1 MAKNDAQQIILD
13 FRKRQTRQQLAIA
26 VTLLCIVL
34 LVLVYR
40 RPDLFTEVSK
50 SLIAAAQISLI
61 AVFVAFTAI
70 NWRCP
75 ACKKYLG
82 ADIAKGRCP
91 CCGARLQ

>member
-13 FRKRQTRQQLAIA
+13 FRKRRTRQQFAIA
-26 VTLLCIVL
+26 VTLLCMVL

-40 RPDLFTEVSK
+40 RPDLFTEVPK
-50 SLIAAAQISLI
+50 SLISAAQIFLI
-61 AVFVAFTAI
+61 GVFIVFTAI

-91 CCGARLQ
+91 RCGARLQ

>member
-13 FRKRQTRQQLAIA
+13 FRKRQARQQFAIA
-26 VTLLCIVL
+26 VTLLCMVL
-34 LVLVYR
+34 LVLVYK

-50 SLIAAAQISLI
+50 SLIAAAQIFLI
-61 AVFVAFTAI
+61 AAFIAFTAI
-70 NWRCP
+70 NWKCP

-91 CCGARLQ
+91 RCGVRLQ